1 MTDCVFEGNITRGV
15 SVILSALDQTSAPV
29 SVLIDRATV
38 SHHMGESRQL
48 PSAVFMTSAR
58 NGVTGKIEVRDSLLN
73 VEPASSAIGSFNN
86 DANGVE
92 MHFTRNTVWNWG
104 NAAQSYEP
112 IVVSSGL
119 QQAFGGLI
127 FDDLVFVTDQPPLLL
142 RAHREAQ
149 YDPDGTATLTNV
161 HGTITVVNPHGV
173 DVDTGENPPVD
184 YDLTVRTAAADNRAK
199 VKVTAQSS
207 SVSGGDDAQ
216 LVFTRAG
223 GDASTPLAIAYDV
236 SGSARERYDYGGLSR
251 VAVIPARATRVTVP
265 IRTFARRQADDPRF
279 REIVVAVE
287 PGHRYEALPK
297 SVARIAITD

>member
-1 MTDCVFEGNITRGV
+1 
-15 SVILSALDQTSAPV
+15 
-29 SVLIDRATV
+29 
-38 SHHMGESRQL
+38 MGESRQL

-58 NGVTGKIEVRDSLLN
+58 NGVTGQIEVRDSLLN

-104 NAAQSYEP
+104 NAAQDLKP
-112 IVVSSGL
+112 IDIQAGT

-142 RAHREAQ
+142 RARSSPAH
-149 YDPDGTATLTNV
+149 DPGGTATLANI

-173 DVDTGENPPVD
+173 DVETGDNPPVD
-184 YDLTVRTAAADNRAK
+184 YDLTVQTESVGLRAD
-199 VKVTAQSS
+199 VTVTAQSS

-236 SGSARERYDYGGLSR
+236 SGSARERYDYGGLGR
-251 VAVIPARATRVTVP
+251 VAVIPSGASQVTVP
-265 IRTFARRQADDPRF
+265 VRTFGRRQATDPVHRQ
-279 REIVVAVE
+279 IVVIVE
-287 PGHRYEALPK
+287 TGHRYEVLPN
-297 SVARIAITD
+297 SVASVLITD